1 MAVFLESERFP
12 AGRLLVND
20 KGRYLDRLG
29 GPERFKR
36 QHSDSSIPQGA
47 LPGNCLGEQQAWR
60 RFGLS
65 EEVMIAIGTLCLVLS
80 AVCRNTGVDLLLS
93 VWLDF
98 PRLARFR
105 SSSV

>member
-1 MAVFLESERFP
+1 RAQVILPDGQTVEVSGFHAAQSLQDFVKPMEPRGLGRHLGNPLSVYVRERSGTMAVFLESERFP

-47 LPGNCLGEQQAWR
+47 LPGNCLG
-60 RFGLS
+60 
-65 EEVMIAIGTLCLVLS
+65 
-80 AVCRNTGVDLLLS
+80 
-93 VWLDF
+93 
-98 PRLARFR
+98 
-105 SSSV
+105 